1 MFKNLDDD
9 AILNISGVVYRC
21 SNNRVSKSEAI
32 NLLKK
37 NDDLTKKSGVL

>member
-9 AILNISGVVYRC
+9 AILNIGGVVYRC
-21 SNNRVSKSEAI
+21 TNNRVSKSEAI

-37 NDDLTKKSGVL
+37 IDDLTKKSGVL